1 MKHAHTRLTALLL
14 ASLTIAL
21 LDGTAHAAQL
31 AWAPDQ
37 IKIEARKAEAS
48 FDANG
53 KLRIRTGAEEAGS
66 VTLRPQHKKSW
77 DLSGCQAVEL
87 TLRNGGVTRIVPEVT
102 VKSPNDVLPPWENGN
117 VNSLYL
123 EPGET
128 KKLLVYFTA
137 PEKITSTLY
146 PWVKGMRA
154 GPNTQLFWWKGVDSS
169 AIESICFSAMNVSGR
184 KTLPQGEYLVENI
197 RPVKFHELF
206 GYPAETGFPFIDT
219 YGQFKQGDWLGKLS
233 SADDFPARRKA
244 EAADLEANPRPKQ
257 WNKWG
262 GWDNGPKFPSTGYFH
277 VRRVEG
283 KWWFIDPDGCLF
295 WSHGATGV
303 ANVSAAT
310 IVSGRENY
318 FESLPAEGDPL
329 RQFVGKQVRDT
340 TYDFYGAN
348 LFRKYG
354 VDYASQA
361 EDIAHRRLASWG
373 MNTCGN
379 WSSGWEQLRT
389 PFTVPVHYV
398 SPSLALKLPDVWHP
412 DFDSTLRKVLSRIK
426 DQGVAS
432 SPWNM
437 GFFIHNEIKFQ
448 KPHNIARIIQG
459 RPADQPA
466 KVEWVKRLTAKYG
479 GIESLNKA
487 WSTKYGSWEALLT
500 STEKVPYKNMDADA
514 DKCFE
519 DYLDRFFRISRDACK
534 EFFPNQLYLGS
545 RLHGVEDPMIMK
557 AAETYCDVISYNLY
571 LKTLA
576 GWTGPIPDLKKPVMA
591 TEFHFGALDR
601 GMFHTGL
608 QPASS
613 QEDRAEHYAEYVR
626 SALRNPL
633 FIGTHWF
640 QYAPQ
645 SFTGR
650 ADGENYQ
657 VGMLDIADTP
667 YPELIRAVRKVGEE
681 MYELRHREND

>member
-1 MKHAHTRLTALLL
+1 M

-21 LDGTAHAAQL
+21 LSCTAHTAQL
-31 AWAPDQ
+31 DWTPDR

-48 FDANG
+48 FDAKG

-66 VTLRPQHKKSW
+66 VTLRPQHAKSW

-87 TLRNGGVTRIVPEVT
+87 TLRNGGVTRVVPQVT
-102 VKSPNDVLPPWENGN
+102 LKSPNDVLPVGQNGN
-117 VNSLYL
+117 ANSLYL

-128 KKLLVYFTA
+128 KKLLVYFTP
-137 PEKITSTLY
+137 PEKITTKLY

-154 GPNTQLFWWKGVDSS
+154 GPNTQLFSWKGVDSS
-169 AIESICFSAMNVSGR
+169 AIASISFSAMDVSGR
-184 KTLPQGEYLVENI
+184 KQFQQGEYLVEDI
-197 RPVKFHELF
+197 RPVTFHKWF

-219 YGQFKQGDWLGKLS
+219 YGQFKQGNWPGKLT
-233 SADDFPARRKA
+233 SADEFPARRKA
-244 EAADLEANPRPKQ
+244 EAADLEANPRPKH

-262 GWDNGPKFPSTGYFH
+262 GWDNGPKFPKTGNFH
-277 VRRVEG
+277 IRQVEG

-303 ANVSAAT
+303 GNTSADT

-318 FESLPAEGDPL
+318 FEAMPEKGDPL
-329 RQFVGKQVRDT
+329 RQFVSKKARDT
-340 TYDFYGAN
+340 TYDYYAAN

-354 VDYASQA
+354 VDYVKQA
-361 EDIAHRRLASWG
+361 EDSGHQRLASWG

-379 WSSGWEQLRT
+379 WSSGWDRMRT

-398 SPSLALKLPDVWHP
+398 SPTIAEKLPDVWHP
-412 DFDSTLRKVLSRIK
+412 DFDSALRKSLTRIK
-426 DQGVAS
+426 DDGVAS
-432 SPWNM
+432 LPWNM

-448 KPHNIARIIQG
+448 KPQNIARIIQG
-459 RPADQPA
+459 RPADQSA
-466 KVEWVKRLTAKYG
+466 KVAWVKRLTAKYD

-487 WSTKYGSWEALLT
+487 WNTKYGSWNALLT
-500 STEKVPYKNMDADA
+500 STEKVPYKNMAADA

-519 DYLDRFFRISRDACK
+519 DYVDRFFRISRDTCK
-534 EFFPNQLYLGS
+534 EFFPNHLYLGS
-545 RLHGVEDPMIMK
+545 RLHGEEDPRVMK

-576 GWTGPIPDLKKPVMA
+576 GWTGPTRDLKKPVMA

-633 FIGTHWF
+633 FVGTHWF

-657 VGMLDIADTP
+657 VGMLDIADSP
-667 YPELIRAVRKVGEE
+667 YPELIRAVRKVGGQ
-681 MYELRHREND
+681 MYEVRYRGND